1 MTNNI
6 SSLRK
11 KLAQNGSTEL
21 SIQEDMPGVDEI
33 WQQIQN
39 LRTEMNHAKKLAAE
53 KAAQPYLKKIKELEE
68 QYSMI
73 LKLSS

>member
-1 MTNNI
+1 MTDNI
-6 SSLRK
+6 SAVRK
-11 KLAQNGSTEL
+11 KLAKNGSTEL

-39 LRTEMNHAKKLAAE
+39 LRTEMNRAKKRAAE
-53 KAAQPYLKKIKELEE
+53 QAAEPYLKKIKDLED